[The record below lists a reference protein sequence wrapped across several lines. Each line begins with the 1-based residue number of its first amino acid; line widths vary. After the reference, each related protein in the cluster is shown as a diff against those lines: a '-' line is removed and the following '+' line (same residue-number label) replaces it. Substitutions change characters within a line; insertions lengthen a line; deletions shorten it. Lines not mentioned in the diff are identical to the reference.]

1 MKNYKKALLAI
12 SVLATFPLMA
22 ATSDDK
28 TIYVT
33 TFDDEDG
40 ENANACSLREALT
53 AAYENKAYG
62 GCSAGKTAASVT
74 DIIQLQAGVYQITKP
89 LTPRSLVSIYGA
101 AATNWDEKDLITGTY
116 PKRTALNSTIQG
128 NGSFGLIDTT
138 AGKATLTLNN
148 LRLTQGK
155 STRGGAIQTG
165 GALYLNRV
173 VIDNSLATESG
184 GAIYLAGINSAV
196 GITDSVFSENQAPTG
211 AVLGMSCLDNLVFTK
226 RTITLTNSS
235 VIKNGGTSSKSIL
248 SFCGEPTIELNAN
261 TIAENTVSNN
271 ASDGGSIIKF
281 TGDSLPNNNSSSILS
296 NSSSL
301 SLISN
306 TIVNNT
312 AYSNFLYDSIGSKT
326 LKYNLLAYNQGY
338 SCRYL
343 LGELAEGATASL
355 SLSYNALAKSSN
367 SDGYCYMPYD
377 TLKDENTN
385 TVDLSNIAQASVL
398 TGLQAATDVT
408 AFMPMYFLQSNTSN
422 PLVNLGDT
430 SAACSSEDQR
440 GITRLADSLQLLET
454 NNNSCDIGATELV
467 RLSASDLSNTNSSQ
481 IALID
486 GFTEQ
491 KDFYQNL
498 LDDKSTQAEFLT
510 YYKIQRDLY
519 AQKIIDYKTAQ
530 KYRQVYFD
538 VFANSVPQEI
548 QNNDGSRVI
557 QQFSAD
563 LYTVKAEVLG
573 TGQDV
578 FSSGNVNNLPSENDP
593 ALRCE
598 WNSTLQQLVMY
609 RTDDE
614 QSAAG
619 DYSYCKYTIQLKSDP
634 SIQSVGLAQA
644 SFVNIAPI
652 AVDDE
657 YSMKYGTDQQ
667 VDLDVLAN
675 DHDNGDGSS
684 DQINYPA
691 GKKAFYVYPDGVS
704 APIKFGT
711 IDSNLTIVAEYS
723 RACPDESGAMCYG
736 GKILIKPKNSYNK
749 FNYSITYEFFDA
761 DAKLSNTA
769 TVKLISTE
777 SSSASNSGGG
787 SLGWLSVLALMGM
800 AAARRYRKT

>member
-12 SVLATFPLMA
+12 SVLATFPLLA
-22 ATSDDK
+22 ATSDD
-28 TIYVT
+28 TVIYVT

-53 AAYENKAYG
+53 AAYQNKAYG
-62 GCSAGKTAASVT
+62 GCSAGKTTASVT
-74 DIIQLQAGVYQITKP
+74 DIIQLKAGIYQISRP
-89 LTPRSLVSIYGA
+89 LTPRSLVSIYGD

-116 PKRTALNSTIQG
+116 PKRTTLNTTIQG

-173 VIDNSLATESG
+173 VIDNSSATENG
-184 GAIYLAGINSAV
+184 GAIYLSGINSAV
-196 GITDSVFSENQAPTG
+196 GITDSTFSDNQAPMG

-235 VIKNGGTSSKSIL
+235 VIKNGDTSGKSIL
-248 SFCGEPTIELNAN
+248 EFCGEPKLELNAN
-261 TIAENTVSNN
+261 TIAENTVSSN
-271 ASDGGSIIKF
+271 ASAGGSIIKF

-312 AYSNFLYDSIGSKT
+312 AYSTFLYDSIAAKT

-343 LGELAEGATASL
+343 LGELAETATANL
-355 SLSYNALAKSSN
+355 RLSYNALVKSSN
-367 SDGYCYMPYD
+367 SAGYCDMPHD
-377 TLKDENTN
+377 TLKDENTK
-385 TVDLSNIAQASVL
+385 TIDLSGVAQASVM

-408 AFMPMYFLQSNTSN
+408 AFMPMYFLQGHATN
-422 PLVNLGDT
+422 PLINVSGSNAECT
-430 SAACSSEDQR
+430 SVDQR
-440 GITRLADSLQLLET
+440 GVTRLVDSLQLLET

-486 GFTEQ
+486 SLT
-491 KDFYQNL
+491 KDKDYYQNL
-498 LDDKSTQAEFLT
+498 IDDKNTQSEFLT
-510 YYKIQRDLY
+510 FYKIQRDLY
-519 AQKIIDYKTAQ
+519 AQKIIDYKAVQ

-563 LYTVKAEVLG
+563 LYTVKTEALG

-578 FSSGNVNNLPSENDP
+578 FLSGNVNNLPSENDP
-593 ALRCE
+593 ELRCE
-598 WNSTLQQLVMY
+598 WDSTLQQLVMY
-609 RTDDE
+609 RTDDK

-619 DYSYCKYTIQLKSDP
+619 DYSYCKYTIQLKSDS
-634 SIQSVGLAQA
+634 SIQSVGLVQA

-652 AVDDE
+652 AVNDA
-657 YSMKYGTDQQ
+657 YTMQYGTNQQ

-704 APIKFGT
+704 APIKFGS
-711 IDSNLTIVAEYS
+711 IDNNLTIVAEHT

-736 GKILIKPKNSYNK
+736 GKISIKPKSSFNV

-777 SSSASNSGGG
+777 SGKSNNSGGG

-800 AAARRYRKT
+800 AAVRNYRKK